1 MEYSIEQEYAIGL
14 FESGENIALM
24 GPAGTGKTTLV
35 KKFKEIAERKEK
47 RIAITAMTGCAA
59 LLLGNG
65 AKTLS
70 SWSGLRVPKG
80 DPANVIHRFQN
91 YRKNEPY
98 FVEWEKVKILLIDE
112 MSMMSQYMFEIL
124 DRIGKNIR
132 NSEKPFGGIQ
142 VICIGDFHQLP
153 PIPNAENPNSG
164 NYCFQSPIWKKTF
177 PEENQVLLKTIFR
190 QSDPMFQSILSGI
203 RGDTQLSTEQL
214 KTLRSCLN
222 KEYDETKYEGCH
234 LPKIVP
240 TRAECD
246 RINKKMFSKINSPTY
261 SFEIDEM
268 TDCRRYVGSSEFLPI
283 SQEVLTR
290 CFRLKT
296 KDIENEIKIL
306 KTSLPSSE
314 TFHVKIGATVMC
326 TINLDLDCGI
336 CNGSIG
342 VVTNISKNCVT
353 VKFSNG
359 HVKDIARKEWQSED
373 YPTIVVSHIPLILAW
388 AITIHKSQGATLPM
402 AEINVGNDIFAEGQV
417 YVAIS
422 RVKSLEGLYLS
433 SFNQH
438 RIRVN
443 PMVKEFYAN
452 IPEIEFEY
460 STEEEEM
467 LSSENESDFEETT
480 TKTINFDQFAYDY
493 EKSIPYSEANSDI
506 KTIVVP

>member
-35 KKFKEIAERKEK
+35 KKFKEIAESKNK
-47 RIAITAMTGCAA
+47 HIAITAMTGCAA
-59 LLLGNG
+59 ILLGNG

-80 DPANVIHRFQN
+80 QQTDVVHRFHN

-124 DRIGKNIR
+124 DRIGKTIR

-142 VICIGDFHQLP
+142 LICIGDFHQLP
-153 PIPNAENPNSG
+153 PIPSAENPNSG
-164 NYCFQSPIWKKTF
+164 NYCFQSPIWKATF

-203 RGDTQLSTEQL
+203 RGDIQLGTEHL
-214 KTLRSCLN
+214 KILRSCLN
-222 KEYDETKYEGCH
+222 KEYDENKYEGCH

-246 RINKKMFSKINSPTY
+246 RINKKMFSKISSPTY
-261 SFEIDEM
+261 SFEIDEI
-268 TDCRRYVGSSEFLPI
+268 TNCRRFVNSNDYLPI
-283 SQEVLTR
+283 SEELLKK
-290 CFRLKT
+290 CFRMKT
-296 KDIENEIKIL
+296 KDIENELKVL
-306 KTSLPSSE
+306 KTALPSSE
-314 TFHVKIGATVMC
+314 AFHVKIGATVMC
-326 TINLDLDCGI
+326 TINLDLECGI

-342 VVTNISKNCVT
+342 IVTNISKKCVT

-359 HVKDIARKEWQSED
+359 HVKDIVRKEWQSEE

-402 AEINVGNDIFAEGQV
+402 AEINVGNDIFADGQV

-433 SFNQH
+433 SFNQY

-443 PMVKEFYAN
+443 SMVKEFYAN

-460 STEEEEM
+460 STEEEET
-467 LSSENESDFEETT
+467 LSSDNESDPEEST
-480 TKTINFDQFAYDY
+480 TKVINLDQFAYDHQ
-493 EKSIPYSEANSDI
+493 ENIPYNEAKSDI